1 MQPRHLLVS
10 QMLSPAYKKNPDQA
24 IPSDLFLQARV
35 LSVSHSF
42 SKRSPFTIMMFVSN
56 QINRPKSSQ
65 SSNSF
70 KTQFQPILKTGMEP
84 LQKREK
90 RYACTWMSSLNTR
103 CVLLYLARNR
113 NAFWFAKSSNCNH
126 KPTRPPSFQTSCT
139 QIKPP

>member
-1 MQPRHLLVS
+1 M
-10 QMLSPAYKKNPDQA
+10 KKNPNQA
-24 IPSDLFLQARV
+24 IPSDLFLQERV
-35 LSVSHSF
+35 LPIPHSF

-70 KTQFQPILKTGMEP
+70 KTQFQPILKTGIEP

-126 KPTRPPSFQTSCT
+126 EPTHPPSFQTSCT
-139 QIKPP
+139 QIKPQ